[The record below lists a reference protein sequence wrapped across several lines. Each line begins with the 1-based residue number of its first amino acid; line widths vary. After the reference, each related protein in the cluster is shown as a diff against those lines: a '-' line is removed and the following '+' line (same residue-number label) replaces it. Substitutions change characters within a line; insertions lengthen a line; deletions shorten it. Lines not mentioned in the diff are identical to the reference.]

1 MAVAALTVAFL
12 AIASA
17 QRIAA
22 QGEPA
27 LLAQR
32 TLPAS
37 VRIAGSRPSFA
48 WPHEG
53 QAAAEVLGIGVVG
66 TSGRQDP
73 VPIASVAKIMTAYL
87 TLREHPLDV
96 DGQGFTI
103 RISSADVDE
112 QEQRIASGQSTI
124 PVRAGEHLSE
134 RQALEALMLPSANN
148 IAELLAAHAKGGHD
162 AFVAR
167 MNATARELR
176 MRRTRYTDPSGYDDS
191 TVSTASDQ
199 LKLTASAMRVP
210 TFAAIVNRRSAVLP
224 VAGTVDNYNGL
235 IGSDGYVGVK
245 TGSDRAAG
253 GCFAF
258 AKRVTVHGRRL
269 TVLGVVLDQR
279 EGPVIEAALNAGRR
293 LGDSIAAALA
303 LRTVLPAHTSAFTL
317 KSSDGRGTT
326 AATRTALSEI
336 GWGGLTLPVR
346 VHAFGDV
353 SHAHAGQRLGSVAI
367 GYSGGSATYASATH
381 AVGGPS
387 LGWRLTHLL

>member
-1 MAVAALTVAFL
+1 MLVVAFL
-12 AIASA
+12 AVAAA

-22 QGEPA
+22 QGAPA
-27 LLAQR
+27 LLAHR
-32 TLPAS
+32 TLPAR

-66 TSGRQDP
+66 TSGAQEP
-73 VPIASVAKIMTAYL
+73 VPIASVAKMMTAYL
-87 TLREHPLDV
+87 TLQEHPLRP

-103 RISSADVDE
+103 RISSADVAE
-112 QEQRIASGQSTI
+112 QEQRVAVGQSTI
-124 PVRAGEHLSE
+124 PVQVGEHLSE
-134 RQALEALMLPSANN
+134 RQALEALMVPSANN
-148 IAELLAAHAKGGHD
+148 IAELLAAHSHGGHD

-167 MNATARELR
+167 MNATARELG
-176 MRRTRYTDPSGYDDS
+176 MRRTRYTDPSGYDDR

-210 TFAAIVNRRSAVLP
+210 TFAAIVNRRSVELP
-224 VAGTVDNYNGL
+224 VAGTVENYNGL
-235 IGSDGYVGVK
+235 VGSDGYVGVK

-258 AKRVTVHGRRL
+258 AKRVTVDGHRL

-279 EGPVIEAALNAGRR
+279 EGPVIEAALNAGQR
-293 LGDSIAAALA
+293 LGDSIAAAL
-303 LRTVLPAHTSAFTL
+303 RVHTVLPAGTSAFTVR
-317 KSSDGRGTT
+317 SSDGRRTT

-346 VHAFGDV
+346 VHADGGVTRVRQD
-353 SHAHAGQRLGSVAI
+353 QRLGSVAI
-367 GYSGGSATYASATH
+367 GSSGGNATDAIATH
-381 AVGGPS
+381 AAGDPS
-387 LGWRLTHLL
+387 LGWRLAHLL